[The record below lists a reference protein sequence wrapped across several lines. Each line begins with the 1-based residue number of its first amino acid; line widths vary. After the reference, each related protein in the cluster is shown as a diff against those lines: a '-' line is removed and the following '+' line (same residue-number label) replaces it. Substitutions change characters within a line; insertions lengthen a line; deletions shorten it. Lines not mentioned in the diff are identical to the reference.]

1 VTRGMRGRAGAAMLC
16 LAGAVF
22 AAPAGALEV
31 LATVPE
37 WGALAAELGGS
48 DVSVYTATTALQN
61 VHRIQ
66 ARPSLIAKYRQ
77 ADLVI
82 ATGAELEAGWLPAL
96 AQKGNNPKV
105 LPGTPGFFEA
115 FRHVQMLEVPAVV
128 DRSMGDVH
136 AYGNPHIQT
145 SPHNILAIA
154 APLAERL
161 AQLDPA
167 KAADYRARH
176 AAFEARWRAAI
187 ARWEALARPLAGVAV
202 VTSHRDSPYLF
213 AWLGL
218 REVATLE
225 PKPGL
230 PPSAGHL
237 EKVLDVL
244 KAQPARMALHAAYQD
259 PKPAHW
265 IARRAGIP
273 VVELPF
279 TVGGAPGAEDL
290 AGLFDVT
297 VRRLLEGAGAAAAPA
312 QP

>member
-1 VTRGMRGRAGAAMLC
+1 MHFLKGL
-16 LAGAVF
+16 F
-22 AAPAGALEV
+22 AAALALAATLPAHAALEV
-31 LATVPE
+31 FATVPE
-37 WGALAAELGGS
+37 WGALARELGGD
-48 DVSVYTATTALQN
+48 DVDVYTATTALQN

-82 ATGAELEAGWLPAL
+82 ATGADLESGWLPAL
-96 AQKGNNPKV
+96 AEKGNNPRV
-105 LPGTPGFFEA
+105 RPGAPGFFEA
-115 FRHVQMLEVPAVV
+115 FRHVAMLEVPQVV

-136 AYGNPHIQT
+136 PYGNPHIQ
-145 SPHNILAIA
+145 SDARNILAIA
-154 APLAERL
+154 GPLAERL

-167 KAADYRARH
+167 HAAGHRARL
-176 AAFEARWRAAI
+176 AQFEAKWRAAM
-187 ARWEALARPLAGVAV
+187 ARWEARAQPLAGVPV
-202 VTSHRDSPYLF
+202 VTTHRDSPYLF

-237 EKVLDVL
+237 EKVLGLL
-244 KAQPARMALHAAYQD
+244 KAQPARMALRAAYQD
-259 PKPAHW
+259 PKPAQW
-265 IARRAGIP
+265 IAERAGIP

-279 TVGGAPGAEDL
+279 TVGGAPGTDDL
-290 AGLFDVT
+290 FGYFDVT
-297 VRRLLEGAGAAAAPA
+297 IERLLAGAKE